1 MQFILLKG
9 KAGPQIIKGLAGN
22 GNGFGFYSEHSRNH
36 WRTLTEGIDEEIR
49 LEER

>member
-36 WRTLTEGIDEEIR
+36 WRTLHR
-49 LEER
+49 RAA